1 MLQIARCAD
10 AAVVDFPHA
19 LVATLLD
26 NFRRE
31 IDLVMRRTNAGTE
44 LHDQIGRLR
53 SELLDHLGDCTRNN
67 AELRPLA
74 AGMDETDSWR
84 VWIDNVN
91 RAAVGDMNAERDTRL
106 ICNEAVAAGE
116 MFILV
121 NRSIDNCDLI
131 AVNLFGGKQRAA
143 TKSSGMTNLAV
154 RFLEPRQCF
163 SFIM

>member
-1 MLQIARCAD
+1 MLQIASCAD

-44 LHDQIGRLR
+44 LHDQIARLR
-53 SELLDHLGDCTRNN
+53 SELLDHLGDCIRND
-67 AELRPLA
+67 AELCPLA
-74 AGMDETDSWR
+74 AGMEETDSWR

-91 RAAVGDMNAERDTRL
+91 SAAVGDMNAERDTRL

-116 MFILV
+116 VFILV
-121 NRSIDNCDLI
+121 NCSIDNCDLV
-131 AVNLFGGKQRAA
+131 AVNLFGGEQRPIANA
-143 TKSSGMTNLAV
+143 NCVSNFPMHCVESL
-154 RFLEPRQCF
+154 
-163 SFIM
+163 